1 MIKGVNYASAGTAYL
16 PQQIQ
21 QFTDTLQ
28 QFIFKMGE
36 DAATNLISNF
46 VFYISI
52 GINNLCNLN
61 VRKVVITGLAPIGCA
76 TYYLWQYGS
85 GNGECAE
92 QINSWPLNLTFSRGF
107 SITSEACCGL
117 GKYKGWIMCLSPEM
131 ACSNASYHIWWDRFH
146 PTYAVNAILTDNIW
160 NGWHT

>member
-1 MIKGVNYASAGTAYL
+1 MVENLVEEL
-16 PQQIQ
+16 PGANI
-21 QFTDTLQ
+21 
-28 QFIFKMGE
+28 IFCDVLE
-36 DAATNLISNF
+36 
-46 VFYISI
+46 
-52 GINNLCNLN
+52 
-61 VRKVVITGLAPIGCA
+61 
-76 TYYLWQYGS
+76 GS
-85 GNGECAE
+85 MDILKYHE
-92 QINSWPLNLTFSRGF
+92 RYGF